1 MKSIGQTTDQSAN
14 LNVREN
20 LRPRTL
26 VFILASFDDALRV
39 CFGSVLD
46 PIHLVSV
53 RDNLQLESEPVFAQE
68 ICRAR
73 SWE

>member
-1 MKSIGQTTDQSAN
+1 MLCESASGP
-14 LNVREN
+14 LSTPFTW
-20 LRPRTL
+20 L
-26 VFILASFDDALRV
+26 
-39 CFGSVLD
+39 
-46 PIHLVSV
+46 SV